1 MLARVPTIALSIFI
15 LLIVCPSYYCA
26 VFLVTPFQLPPP
38 LDLRKDQRQLRSI
51 LDWRAARLR
60 QLAGQRHAR
69 LVLGDGAIQGRC
81 RRSNNEL
88 DGVCHAIKVHQL
100 K

>member
-15 LLIVCPSYYCA
+15 LLIVDCPT
-26 VFLVTPFQLPPP
+26 TPFQLPTP